1 MLCAANIMSRRVVFC
16 CGAFRAKLRSFR
28 GRERERDRERKREGK
43 APTKF
48 VSFFP
53 LISSLS
59 LFFSQTLNTWD
70 IFFLKARE
78 EKKSCH
84 GWTTTRYNR
93 VRKEKS
99 EETKRKV
106 DATTTCRDD
115 PSSLEKKRG
124 GEKTQGKEEGE
135 EHEKARE

>member
-1 MLCAANIMSRRVVFC
+1 MGHFFFQKSR
-16 CGAFRAKLRSFR
+16 K
-28 GRERERDRERKREGK
+28 
-43 APTKF
+43 
-48 VSFFP
+48 
-53 LISSLS
+53 
-59 LFFSQTLNTWD
+59 
-70 IFFLKARE
+70 

-84 GWTTTRYNR
+84 DVWNTTSVVECVKKRA
-93 VRKEKS
+93 KKQ
-99 EETKRKV
+99 RKV